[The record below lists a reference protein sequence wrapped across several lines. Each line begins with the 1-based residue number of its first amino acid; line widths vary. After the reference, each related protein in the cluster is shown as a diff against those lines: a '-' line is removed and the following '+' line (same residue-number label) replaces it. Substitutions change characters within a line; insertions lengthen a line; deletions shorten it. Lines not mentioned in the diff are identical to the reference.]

1 MVTKQTQLT
10 AGRCVADRAAR
21 VLTCQLFTERGSMKR
36 QAVAAVMASIAL
48 LSACGAD
55 DDAEGAADEA
65 SEAAED
71 ATESA
76 ESESPADGE
85 AGGGSGSNVLIGTV
99 GTADD
104 PDAFEIALTTEDG
117 EPVESIPA
125 GDYTVEVDDP
135 SAIHNF
141 HLTGGSVDETTSVE
155 EKEQTTFEVTFE
167 PGEYSYVCDPHP
179 PMSGTFTVT

>member
-1 MVTKQTQLT
+1 MVTDRTQLGR
-10 AGRCVADRAAR
+10 GRCAGDDATR
-21 VLTCQLFTERGSMKR
+21 VLTCQLFNERGSMKR
-36 QAVAAVMASIAL
+36 QAVAAVMMSIAL
-48 LSACGAD
+48 LSACGED
-55 DDAEGAADEA
+55 DPVEGATDEA

-76 ESESPADGE
+76 ESESPADEG
-85 AGGGSGSNVLIGTV
+85 GGGSGTVLIGTV

-125 GDYTVEVDDP
+125 GDYTIEVDDP

-141 HLTGGSVDETTSVE
+141 HLTGGSVDETTSVP
-155 EKEQTTFEVTFE
+155 EQEQATFEVTLE
-167 PGEYSYVCDPHP
+167 PGEYTYVCDPHP
-179 PMSGTFTVT
+179 PMTGSFTVT